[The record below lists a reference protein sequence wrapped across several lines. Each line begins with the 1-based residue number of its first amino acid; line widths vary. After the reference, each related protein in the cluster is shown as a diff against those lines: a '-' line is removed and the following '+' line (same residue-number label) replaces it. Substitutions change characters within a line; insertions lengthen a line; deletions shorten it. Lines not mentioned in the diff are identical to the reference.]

1 MTTKNIWD
9 CELLSKP
16 NDYIY
21 LFNVNKHEKLKNKL
35 LKNINNTP
43 FTNINNVSKTD
54 WEIDH
59 FLERKYWD
67 KNMVNIFESC
77 TSLLKKDLYKNIEF
91 KTILKNY
98 WFHIYKKNSGFKWHT
113 HGSNNF
119 SGIYYICIPSQK
131 YKTEFLNIDISL
143 QEGNL
148 IIFPSFLAHR
158 SPVNKLTKQK
168 VVLSFNFSME
178 E

>member
-9 CELLSKP
+9 CELLSKH

-67 KNMVNIFESC
+67 KNMI
-77 TSLLKKDLYKNIEF
+77 
-91 KTILKNY
+91 
-98 WFHIYKKNSGFKWHT
+98 
-113 HGSNNF
+113 
-119 SGIYYICIPSQK
+119 
-131 YKTEFLNIDISL
+131 
-143 QEGNL
+143 
-148 IIFPSFLAHR
+148 
-158 SPVNKLTKQK
+158 
-168 VVLSFNFSME
+168 
-178 E
+178 